1 MRGFLLVGV
10 LLSASAL
17 AGAPRA
23 AASRVVLR
31 AGRTEVMLA
40 PGAAVVARASVRDL
54 TADIGTDPY
63 ATERVFAALDYER
76 DRRRDKNLVDA
87 ALRRLGKKDRAF
99 ARAVLHGD
107 SWREM
112 GLAKSTFSDRLKKVE
127 KLLSRL

>member
-54 TADIGTDPY
+54 TADFRDGTLAARCRW
-63 ATERVFAALDYER
+63 ATGRFCASAT
-76 DRRRDKNLVDA
+76 A
-87 ALRRLGKKDRAF
+87 P
-99 ARAVLHGD
+99 
-107 SWREM
+107 
-112 GLAKSTFSDRLKKVE
+112 STA
-127 KLLSRL
+127 